1 MFGSPSIRSQKITKY
16 PVQDLQNAADWT
28 QQRLIKVNVGL
39 NMGNHVGLLLA
50 VLQRYWKVQEPVYMI
65 LQNIF
70 RQILRPHNKLYK
82 STDKINLTARLGG
95 LLLLHHTL
103 HHSFWCFGV
112 MGRIWVGIA
121 AIG

>member
-39 NMGNHVGLLLA
+39 NMDNHVGLLLA

-82 STDKINLTARLGG
+82 STDKIKKTPPVWAVFLS
-95 LLLLHHTL
+95 LHHT
-103 HHSFWCFGV
+103 
-112 MGRIWVGIA
+112 
-121 AIG
+121 

>member
-39 NMGNHVGLLLA
+39 NMDNHVGLLLA

-82 STDKINLTARLGG
+82 STDKIKKRRP
-95 LLLLHHTL
+95 
-103 HHSFWCFGV
+103 S
-112 MGRIWVGIA
+112 GRFFIVASHIA
-121 AIG
+121 SQF